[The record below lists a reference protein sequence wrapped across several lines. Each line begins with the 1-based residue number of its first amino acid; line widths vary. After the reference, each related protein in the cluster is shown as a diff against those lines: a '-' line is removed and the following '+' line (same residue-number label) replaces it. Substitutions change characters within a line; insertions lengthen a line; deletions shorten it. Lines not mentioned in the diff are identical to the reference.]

1 MRDELSYR
9 GCECPPNEVCETN
22 GEGEAGE
29 ADGLL
34 RRIQNQP
41 FGNAG
46 RRKVVVYVITLANA
60 RGVPLHGRIL
70 EQLERERVD
79 YPCALSLRLTIRR
92 WYIERPV

>member
-1 MRDELSYR
+1 MRS
-9 GCECPPNEVCETN
+9 
-22 GEGEAGE
+22 
-29 ADGLL
+29 
-34 RRIQNQP
+34 IQNQP

-79 YPCALSLRLTIRR
+79 SSCALSLRLTIRR
-92 WYIERPV
+92 WYIGRPLRLDRNHLGARLRRGG